1 VPRAVA
7 VEYQSGLRKIV
18 PISPACLVVVRPS
31 SQSIVSSTL
40 TFVNSSSTTSALTVV
55 SSPRTLSRHE
65 AVAAGWYTGLGD
77 VEYDEMRAEVVQ
89 KTSAGSAELI
99 TANDAP
105 FAVRNIIPMETSDY
119 DNDLQDELKHSPASD
134 QFVDRPL
141 GGDTGAFA
149 AAQSG
154 SDERVMVVDNET
166 QMKVI
171 EIIPDDVDVFRD
183 MQDEAKK
190 DVKPSVP
197 VKDEFAAGTAGL
209 DLDDDQL
216 SRRCSSVSTETAV
229 SEGELSASN
238 REDFV
243 VLAEWNQDEIAT
255 VVNTP
260 ANNARRRTKRHKR
273 KSRRYSC
280 WRRRSSPVSV
290 NKARRS
296 GGPPKTA
303 AERHG
308 IVDCFVSLP
317 ILRLA
322 KTKPFVDVRNVW
334 RLVCCRKNEIQR
346 CRCAR
351 PPTSRY
357 TDVTTAAR
365 KLAETS
371 GLGVIQPS
379 LLASRSDTLPVQ
391 LSGPTSV
398 DGVTPLVVRQP
409 DGTLASVVAKRTT
422 PGGTALDANKKKYL
436 LIKSKTGSFLV
447 PVNNLPGAS
456 PSTPSTSTV
465 DLPLKP
471 SPSLSHPE
479 MKPPTV
485 SDTFGHRERIQQLKE
500 QIRQQKEHLS
510 SIRRQRSCSAVQKFE
525 LDSIGY

>member
-1 VPRAVA
+1 
-7 VEYQSGLRKIV
+7 
-18 PISPACLVVVRPS
+18 
-31 SQSIVSSTL
+31 
-40 TFVNSSSTTSALTVV
+40 
-55 SSPRTLSRHE
+55 
-65 AVAAGWYTGLGD
+65 
-77 VEYDEMRAEVVQ
+77 
-89 KTSAGSAELI
+89 
-99 TANDAP
+99 
-105 FAVRNIIPMETSDY
+105 
-119 DNDLQDELKHSPASD
+119 
-134 QFVDRPL
+134 
-141 GGDTGAFA
+141 
-149 AAQSG
+149 
-154 SDERVMVVDNET
+154 MVVDSET

-171 EIIPDDVDVFRD
+171 EIIPDNVDVSRD
-183 MQDEAKK
+183 MQDEAEK

-243 VLAEWNQDEIAT
+243 VLAEWNQDEIST

-280 WRRRSSPVSV
+280 RRRRWSPVST

-322 KTKPFVDVRNVW
+322 KTTPFVDVRNVW
-334 RLVCCRKNEIQR
+334 RIVCCHENEIQR
-346 CRCAR
+346 CRCA
-351 PPTSRY
+351 PTSHY
-357 TDVTTAAR
+357 TDVTTAAQ

-371 GLGVIQPS
+371 RLSVIQPS

-447 PVNNLPGAS
+447 PVNNLPAAS

-465 DLPLKP
+465 DLPPKP

-479 MKPPTV
+479 IKPPTV
-485 SDTFGHRERIQQLKE
+485 SDTSGHRERIQQLKE
-500 QIRQQKEHLS
+500 QIRQQKEHLN
-510 SIRRQRSCSAVQKFE
+510 SIRSQRSSSAVQKFE